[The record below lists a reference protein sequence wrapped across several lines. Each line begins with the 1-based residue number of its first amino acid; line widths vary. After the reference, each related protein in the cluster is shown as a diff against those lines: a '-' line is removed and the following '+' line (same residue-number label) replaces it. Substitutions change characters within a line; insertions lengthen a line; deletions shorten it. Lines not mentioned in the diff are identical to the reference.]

1 MSDVLYFILMRTIQ
15 CNGMAQNEF
24 KSLVTILVII
34 HVLYTSY
41 YLVTWDVSI
50 VKGKAVPT
58 QARNGPEGSRKLGSQ
73 IT

>member
-1 MSDVLYFILMRTIQ
+1 
-15 CNGMAQNEF
+15 MAQNEF

-50 VKGKAVPT
+50 VKSPLLLSDLNHNQNV
-58 QARNGPEGSRKLGSQ
+58 LYVY
-73 IT
+73 